1 MRDRVTGVTKGF
13 GYVQYRSEA
22 SVAAAIDA
30 ANRPEGLSQ
39 PPEPVRCCPGVSGVT
54 SSTSMLRPLSAEGA
68 AAGGGGRPLPPSV
81 EPRPNIAVPNC
92 SMSRPI
98 AADQ

>member
-1 MRDRVTGVTKGF
+1 MRIVRDRVTGVTKGF

-39 PPEPVRCCPGVSGVT
+39 PPARVS
-54 SSTSMLRPLSAEGA
+54 PW
-68 AAGGGGRPLPPSV
+68 GGGEGI
-81 EPRPNIAVPNC
+81 N
-92 SMSRPI
+92 
-98 AADQ
+98 QY